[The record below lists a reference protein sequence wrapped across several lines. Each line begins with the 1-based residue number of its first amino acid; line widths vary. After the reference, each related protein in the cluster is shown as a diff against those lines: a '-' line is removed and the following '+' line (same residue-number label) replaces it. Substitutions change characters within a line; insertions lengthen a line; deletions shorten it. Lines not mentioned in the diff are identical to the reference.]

1 LTKRNDRKGTGL
13 QPVGILT
20 EISMTTNELAFLIL
34 VIAALGTFAGAL
46 GYASWR
52 G

>member
-1 LTKRNDRKGTGL
+1 
-13 QPVGILT
+13 
-20 EISMTTNELAFLIL
+20 MTANEMLFLAL